1 MYGLGDNRRALGV
14 LANVT
19 VDGKTSETGYY
30 EMGDKLELVRKED
43 TKTTDFIRSKF
54 AIPQQVV
61 SIEEGSVLIVDD
73 LNRRWRLPL
82 GNETYKELTNQGVL
96 RVCREVATERDMFS
110 CMGTFYELPAE
121 NADGYAKIRPISTHN
136 YRINDYASYRG
147 MLVLTGVTSE
157 EGKENPH
164 IIVSD
169 DGKAAV
175 WVGVIDDLW
184 TLGKPVGHGG
194 PWKDTNVKAGV
205 ASDPYLIGFYDKKE
219 LSLSHQSDKKVVITV
234 DPTGNGDW
242 MEYAAYAVQPGE
254 RFVQQLPEAFQARWI
269 RFVSD
274 TDTKATAWLDYK

>member
-96 RVCREVATERDMFS
+96 RVCLL
-110 CMGTFYELPAE
+110 Y
-121 NADGYAKIRPISTHN
+121 
-136 YRINDYASYRG
+136 
-147 MLVLTGVTSE
+147 TS
-157 EGKENPH
+157 
-164 IIVSD
+164 
-169 DGKAAV
+169 
-175 WVGVIDDLW
+175 
-184 TLGKPVGHGG
+184 
-194 PWKDTNVKAGV
+194 
-205 ASDPYLIGFYDKKE
+205 
-219 LSLSHQSDKKVVITV
+219 
-234 DPTGNGDW
+234 
-242 MEYAAYAVQPGE
+242 
-254 RFVQQLPEAFQARWI
+254 
-269 RFVSD
+269 
-274 TDTKATAWLDYK
+274 